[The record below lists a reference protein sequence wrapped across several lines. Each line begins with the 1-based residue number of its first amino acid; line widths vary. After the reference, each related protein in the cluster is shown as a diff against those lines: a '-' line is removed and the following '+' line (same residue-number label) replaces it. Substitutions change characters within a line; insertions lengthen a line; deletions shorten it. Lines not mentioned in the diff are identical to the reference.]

1 MATHI
6 NISDDRRHIRSIV
19 DKLIAD
25 YCDIPQAQVHLLRI
39 KAAADTI
46 DDALQNLGAISQM
59 TLDTVGS

>member
-1 MATHI
+1 MKRI
-6 NISDDRRHIRSIV
+6 NTEDDRRRIKAIV
-19 DKLIAD
+19 EGLIVD

-59 TLDTVGS
+59 TADTVGS

>member
-1 MATHI
+1 MAKRI
-6 NISDDRRHIRSIV
+6 IVEDDRRRIRSIV
-19 DKLIAD
+19 EKLIVD

-59 TLDTVGS
+59 AADTVGS

>member
-6 NISDDRRHIRSIV
+6 NINDDRRCIRSV
-19 DKLIAD
+19 VEKLIAD
-25 YCDIPQAQVHLLRI
+25 YCDIPNAQVHLLRI

-59 TLDTVGS
+59 TADTVGS